1 MHGSGNWNEGSRG
14 RETGGLLEMSP
25 SPSSVRQRP
34 LAEESSSEGW
44 VRIEAEPV
52 TRRAS
57 AATAAQSC

>member
-44 VRIEAEPV
+44 VR
-52 TRRAS
+52 T
-57 AATAAQSC
+57 